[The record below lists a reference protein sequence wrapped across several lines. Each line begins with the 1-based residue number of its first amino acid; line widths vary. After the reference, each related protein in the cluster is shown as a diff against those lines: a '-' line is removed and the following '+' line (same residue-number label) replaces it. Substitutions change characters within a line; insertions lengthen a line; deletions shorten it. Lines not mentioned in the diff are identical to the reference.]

1 MLAAL
6 RIVARR
12 LLIALAIV
20 AIIVPSV
27 VTLWAISADSHDLL
41 DLAVTKTESID
52 PEVAGSGAGAKRA
65 RAEALNISIL
75 GEADFLAFLSKH
87 QSA

>member
-1 MLAAL
+1 MPPRLRREMMLAAL

-52 PEVAGSGAGAKRA
+52 PEVAGSGAGN
-65 RAEALNISIL
+65 LT
-75 GEADFLAFLSKH
+75 
-87 QSA
+87 

>member
-1 MLAAL
+1 MMLAAL

-52 PEVAGSGAGAKRA
+52 PEVAAWMLATRRHVRSAWVTPP
-65 RAEALNISIL
+65 EFMDQVQCIL
-75 GEADFLAFLSKH
+75 PV
-87 QSA
+87 